1 MGNMP
6 KDPPFE
12 ITPEIL
18 SYTADISE
26 MVGRIS
32 AAKNLSSNPTLRRE
46 NRIRTI
52 HGSLAIEQNTLTLEQ
67 VTAVI
72 NGRLVIAPPKDVAEV
87 KNAYEIYEW
96 MDRLDPYSVED
107 LLKAHGVMMRGLI
120 DEAGEFRSRP
130 VGVVDG
136 EGRIIHFGT
145 LPDYVPG
152 LVTDLLGW
160 AKKSRLPM
168 LIKSCVTHYELELIH
183 PFADGNGRTGR
194 LWHTLMLSKWNPVF
208 AWLPVESIVHDR
220 QNEYYAAIN
229 RSNVNGESTEFISF
243 MLSAIKDAI
252 LQAVGEE

>member
-1 MGNMP
+1 M
-6 KDPPFE
+6 
-12 ITPEIL
+12 
-18 SYTADISE
+18 
-26 MVGRIS
+26 
-32 AAKNLSSNPTLRRE
+32 
-46 NRIRTI
+46 
-52 HGSLAIEQNTLTLEQ
+52 
-67 VTAVI
+67 
-72 NGRLVIAPPKDVAEV
+72 
-87 KNAYEIYEW
+87 
-96 MDRLDPYSVED
+96 
-107 LLKAHGVMMRGLI
+107 
-120 DEAGEFRSRP
+120 
-130 VGVVDG
+130 VDG

-145 LPDYVPG
+145 LPDYVSG
-152 LVTDLLGW
+152 LVTELLSW